1 MRFSKILNK
10 FVNLQSGTNGDFK
23 RRAVICRWWLIFYSL
38 WPVLPTSMQQLP
50 FSFVSGIQGDLW
62 FCSDCAVA
70 VGQLPCCVPST
81 SPQLLL
87 PIFTVALPPFPTVV
101 RAFAL
106 KVGDPWSRHS
116 SALRVSELRQWRA
129 LRWRILAGWTGES
142 FRGSTLQRKGW
153 HVCGWSPKACH
164 RRRKPVPWWI
174 HSLFQPLQGDWY
186 SLQGVHST
194 TKRHFTYRIF
204 FPF

>member
-1 MRFSKILNK
+1 MRFFKILNK

-38 WPVLPTSMQQLP
+38 SPVLPTSMQPLP

-81 SPQLLL
+81 SLQLLL
-87 PIFTVALPPFPTVV
+87 TIFTVALPPFPAVV

-106 KVGDPWSRHS
+106 KVGDPWSCHS
-116 SALRVSELRQWRA
+116 SAWEYPNSINEGLWDEGSL
-129 LRWRILAGWTGES
+129 LAETGES